1 MVENINV
8 YFGIYFLQVFI
19 QQFVDKIVG
28 YFVFGVVVLF
38 ILIVIVWIIVGYS
51 DIIKVKLDFVVS
63 IRIFFVNI
71 FIYFLFKNEVFGQ
84 V

>member
-1 MVENINV
+1 M
-8 YFGIYFLQVFI
+8 
-19 QQFVDKIVG
+19 
-28 YFVFGVVVLF
+28 VVLF

-63 IRIFFVNI
+63 ICIFFVNI
-71 FIYFLFKNEVFGQ
+71 FIYFLFKNEVFGE

>member
-8 YFGIYFLQVFI
+8 YFGICFLQVFI

-63 IRIFFVNI
+63 ICIFFVNI